1 MFLTPSIKNWWITY
15 QFQFFL
21 NQANSRR
28 NSIKIASRG
37 RIYLVGREM
46 VDSLEIKSQV
56 RHLEIHKEI
65 TQLVNALNEHSIIR
79 VFLLLLAGIPYFVI
93 FSAL

>member
-1 MFLTPSIKNWWITY
+1 
-15 QFQFFL
+15 
-21 NQANSRR
+21 
-28 NSIKIASRG
+28 
-37 RIYLVGREM
+37 M